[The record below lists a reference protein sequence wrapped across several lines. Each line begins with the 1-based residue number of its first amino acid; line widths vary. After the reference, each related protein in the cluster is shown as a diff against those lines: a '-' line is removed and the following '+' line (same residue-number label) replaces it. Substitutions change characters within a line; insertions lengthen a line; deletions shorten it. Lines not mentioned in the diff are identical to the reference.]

1 MAGNSTDPAF
11 AVVSNENVSYT
22 GTAAASAAFASGI
35 NHIRIVATTAAYYK
49 IAGTP
54 VATSSDTYLPA
65 NVIEIIRVNPGQK
78 ISFIQV
84 ASGGTASVSQMSK

>member
-1 MAGNSTDPAF
+1 MAGNSTDTAF
-11 AVVSNENVSYT
+11 AVVSNENVAYT

>member
-1 MAGNSTDPAF
+1 MSGKGVDGAF
-11 AVVSNENVSYT
+11 AVVSNENVAFT
-22 GTAAASAAFASGI
+22 ATAAASVAFGAGI
-35 NHIRIVATTAAYYK
+35 NHIRLSATTACFYK

-78 ISFIQV
+78 ISFIRS
-84 ASGGTASVSQMSK
+84 ATDGSASVSQMSK

>member
-1 MAGNSTDPAF
+1 MSGKSIDPAF
-11 AVVSNENVSYT
+11 AVVSNENVAYT

-35 NHIRIVATTAAYYK
+35 HHIRIAATTACYYK

-84 ASGGTASVSQMSK
+84 SSGGTASVSQMSK

>member
-11 AVVSNENVSYT
+11 AVVSNENVAYT

-78 ISFIQV
+78 ISFLRV
-84 ASGGTASVSQMSK
+84 ATDGTASVSQMSK

>member
-11 AVVSNENVSYT
+11 AVVSNENVAYT

-78 ISFIQV
+78 ISFIRS
-84 ASGGTASVSQMSK
+84 ATDGTASVSQMSK

>member
-1 MAGNSTDPAF
+1 MSGHSTDPAF
-11 AVVSNENVSYT
+11 AIVSNENVAYT
-22 GTAAASAAFASGI
+22 GTAAASAAFADGI
-35 NHIRIVATTAAYYK
+35 HHIRISATTAAYYK

-54 VATSSDTYLPA
+54 VATTSDTYLPA

-84 ASGGTASVSQMSK
+84 STGGTASVSQMSK

>member
-11 AVVSNENVSYT
+11 AVVSNENVPYT